1 MTSTIKVNNIQ
12 NQCGQ
17 NIINENS
24 NTITIGASGDTI
36 ALASGASQSGFGRT
50 GTVDWQTGSIKTA
63 NFVAANGEGYF
74 VDTTS
79 GAVSVTL
86 PSSPAAGNIVAV
98 ADYAG
103 TSQTSNINIL
113 RNSSKIEGG
122 TTDAVIS
129 SARQTATLVYVDA
142 TQGWLVVNS
151 NDEKLVSSQFIC
163 ATGGTEVTC
172 GNFKT
177 HIFTGPGTFTISC
190 TAPGPSG
197 NPNAMDY
204 IVVAGGAGAPSV
216 AGGGGGAGG
225 FRLSNCASIPAPTM
239 SPLVGTALT
248 ASVSGIPISV
258 GGGGA
263 GGTYPGNNLGAV
275 GGNSI
280 FSTITSAGGGPGGA
294 RGAPS
299 QDGIAGGSGG
309 GGAGEDGGS
318 GGAGNTP
325 SVSPPQGNSGGAGG
339 NSSPR
344 AGGGGGGAAAAGGS
358 GVPSQCAGPGGAG
371 SFLADAF
378 VGPTAP
384 TYGTPGPVS
393 STRYFA
399 GGGGGGVESTPG
411 LGLGSNGAGG
421 VGGGGGGG
429 PAPTTIGAG
438 TPGTVNTGGGG
449 GGASRYNCGSG
460 SIGAGGAGGSGIVM
474 IRYKYQ

>member
-1 MTSTIKVNNIQ
+1 MSKVEVNEIDK
-12 NQCGQ
+12 QCG
-17 NIINENS
+17 S
-24 NTITIGASGDTI
+24 TLTIGGSGTTVQ
-36 ALASGASQSGFGRT
+36 LGTGASQSGFGRT
-50 GTVDWQTGSIKTA
+50 GTVDWQTGDIKTG
-63 NFVAANGEGYF
+63 NFTAENGKGYF

-79 GAVSVTL
+79 GAVNVTL

-122 TTDAVIS
+122 TVDAVIS
-129 SARQTATLVYVDA
+129 SARQTATLIYVDA

-190 TAPGPSG
+190 IAPGPSG

-204 IVVAGGAGAPSV
+204 IVVGGGAGAPSV

-225 FRLSNCASIPAPTM
+225 FRISNCASIPAPTM

-263 GGTYPGNNLGAV
+263 GGPYPGNNLGAV

-280 FSTITSAGGGPGGA
+280 FSTITSTGGGPGGA

-318 GGAGNTP
+318 AGAGNTP
-325 SVSPPQGNSGGAGG
+325 SVSPPQGNNGGAGG
-339 NSSPR
+339 GPSTPR

-358 GVPSQCAGPGGAG
+358 GAPSQCAGPGGAG

-378 VGPTAP
+378 IGPTAP

-399 GGGGGGVESTPG
+399 GGGGGGVESTPP

-460 SIGAGGAGGSGIVM
+460 SIGAGGSGGSGIVM
-474 IRYKYQ
+474 IRYKFQ